1 MSNILSY
8 NCRTK
13 LDWLEIISPYHGNKS
28 IRFFDDGVMVEQTNV
43 SQLSKYLEDFYEYDE
58 VYFDVLGYESS
69 SPLVETNAN
78 GIISVVF

>member
-13 LDWLEIISPYHGNKS
+13 RDWLEIISPYHGNKS
-28 IRFFDDGVMVEQTNV
+28 IRFFDDGVLVDQTNV
-43 SQLSKYLEDFYEYDE
+43 SQLSKYLESFSEYDQ
-58 VYFDVLGYESS
+58 VYFNVLGYESS
-69 SPLVETNAN
+69 CPLVETNAN